1 MSGFTQFIAFASAA
15 RHRSF
20 AHAGRELGIT
30 ASTVAKRIL
39 RLEEQLGVKLFHRT
53 TRQVTLSSDGEALYA
68 RCEKIL
74 ADIHELETLAAGT
87 HGEPRGELRIN
98 APITYGKHV
107 VLPAVSRLLQAHP
120 DLSAD
125 VRLTD
130 QLCDVIKD
138 GIDAAVRIMPLIDS
152 RLASKRIGWQHLVV
166 CGSPDYLARRG
177 KPKHPAQMDGHAFIV
192 FRVPTSG
199 RERPLQFSVD
209 GEVLELHPRYRMLID
224 DGEGMVESACHGTG
238 LIQVPDYMAAES
250 IGSGRLVEV
259 LRDFRPPPLPVSIVW
274 PGNRLLPARVRL
286 LIDALSSG
294 ADQPNRTANP
304 RAADS
309 GSLAM

>member
-30 ASTVAKRIL
+30 ASTVAKRIV

-120 DLSAD
+120 ELSAD

-130 QLCDVIKD
+130 QLCDVVKD

-166 CGSPDYLARRG
+166 CASPEYLARRG
-177 KPKHPAQMDGHAFIV
+177 EPTHPAQMDGHAFVV

-199 RERPLQFSVD
+199 RERPLQFAVD

-238 LIQVPDYMAAES
+238 LIQVPDYMAADA
-250 IGSGRLVEV
+250 IRRGRLVEV
-259 LRDFRPPPLPVSIVW
+259 LQALRPPPLPISIVW
-274 PGNRLLPARVRL
+274 PGNRLLPGRVRV
-286 LIDALSSG
+286 LIDALATIS
-294 ADQPNRTANP
+294 
-304 RAADS
+304 DS
-309 GSLAM
+309 DKRGEPS

>member
-30 ASTVAKRIL
+30 ASTVAKRIV

-74 ADIHELETLAAGT
+74 ADIHELEALAAGT

-107 VLPAVSRLLQAHP
+107 VLPAVSRLLREHP
-120 DLSAD
+120 ELSAD

-130 QLCDVIKD
+130 QLCDVVKD

-152 RLASKRIGWQHLVV
+152 RLASRRIGWQHLIV
-166 CGSPDYLARRG
+166 CASPDYLARRG
-177 KPKHPAQMDGHAFIV
+177 KPKHPTKLEEHAFIV
-192 FRVPTSG
+192 FRNPTSG
-199 RERPLQFSVD
+199 RERPLQFAVD
-209 GEVLELHPRYRMLID
+209 GEVMELHPRYRMLID
-224 DGEGMVESACHGTG
+224 DGEGMVESACHGTA
-238 LIQVPDYMAAES
+238 LIQVPDYMAAEA
-250 IGSGRLVEV
+250 IRHGRLTEV
-259 LRDFRPPPLPVSIVW
+259 LQSYRPPPLPISIVW

-286 LIDALSSG
+286 LIDAL
-294 ADQPNRTANP
+294 
-304 RAADS
+304 AADDR
-309 GSLAM
+309 GR